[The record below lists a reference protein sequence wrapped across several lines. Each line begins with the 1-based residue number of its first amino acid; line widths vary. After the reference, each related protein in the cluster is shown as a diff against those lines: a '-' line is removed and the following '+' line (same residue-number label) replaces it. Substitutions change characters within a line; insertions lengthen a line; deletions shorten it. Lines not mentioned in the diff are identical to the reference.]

1 MIFGFESDITKVV
14 VVLSDRYVGLLF
26 NFFFFFYLIIIN
38 CYNNLKFKIF
48 FFYRLNIFLNM
59 KNLIEKFEEE
69 LDWMVEY
76 IKGN

>member
-1 MIFGFESDITKVV
+1 MIFGFELDIMKVV
-14 VVLSDRYVGLLF
+14 VVLLDRCVGLLYIYL
-26 NFFFFFYLIIIN
+26 FFFNLIIIY

>member
-48 FFYRLNIFLNM
+48 FFLQVKYF
-59 KNLIEKFEEE
+59 FEYEE
-69 LDWMVEY
+69 FNRK
-76 IKGN
+76 I